1 MSSLVRA
8 VGISYFYGGSPKRRG
23 GSVFRRGKGYSTDLG
38 GNTILNLDEDDANR
52 RIVGEGSVFESANR
66 LA

>member
-8 VGISYFYGGSPKRRG
+8 VGISCFYGGSPKRRG

-52 RIVGEGSVFESANR
+52 RIIGEEAVFDSGNW